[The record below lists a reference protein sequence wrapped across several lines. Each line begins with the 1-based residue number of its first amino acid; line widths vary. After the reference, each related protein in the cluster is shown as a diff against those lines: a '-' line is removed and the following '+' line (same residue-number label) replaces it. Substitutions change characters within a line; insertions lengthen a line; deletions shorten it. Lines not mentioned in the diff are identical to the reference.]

1 MLIPHQIRRPNALA
15 YASTAIG
22 VVVVGIAASAY
33 VYLAVD
39 KTGRAH
45 IENRAQTVAVA
56 VSGDA
61 IDTLS
66 GTEADLVNPRYAS
79 LKALLMHMREVNHD
93 VRFAYLVGSHPDGSL
108 YFIADSESPSSSE
121 YSPPGQD
128 YPEATQLM
136 RRVLEAGV
144 SATEGP
150 SRDRWGVWISGYA
163 PVYDSSGHVVAL
175 LGLDLPA
182 AEFLTTALA
191 YSLLP
196 LFLTLL
202 LLVLLAAAERMH
214 AREFKAVGQKA
225 EFLSIASHEI
235 RTPLTGIR
243 WAIETVL
250 KGKQH
255 TSIDP
260 EIRDILERVHENC
273 IMLIARVNNL
283 LDVTAFE
290 TRGGKILHRST
301 FAIKSFVEEIV
312 QSLEL
317 SAEERDVR
325 VVIDETY
332 DAADTLTADAQTMHH
347 MFFNLIAN
355 AIKYTHPH
363 TEVRLT
369 YALER
374 HQHIFRFI
382 DQGPGMSTAD
392 QQHIFEG
399 YHRTEEAVRSGQYGS
414 GLGLYLVRKAAEVH
428 GGSVKVASSPGKGA
442 CFTLVIPVRTL

>member
-15 YASTAIG
+15 YAFAAIG
-22 VVVVGIAASAY
+22 VVVVGIVASAY
-33 VYLAVD
+33 VYVAVD
-39 KTGRAH
+39 RTGRTH
-45 IENRAQTVAVA
+45 IEDRAQTVAVA
-56 VSGDA
+56 MSGDL
-61 IDTLS
+61 IDRLS
-66 GTEADLVNPRYAS
+66 GTEADVHSADYRV
-79 LKALLMHMREVNHD
+79 LKTLLMHMREVNQD
-93 VRFAYLVGSHPDGSL
+93 VRFAYLVGRHTDGSL
-108 YFIADSESPSSSE
+108 FFYADSENPSSSE

-128 YPEATQLM
+128 YPEATPLM
-136 RRVLEAGV
+136 HRVLEAGV

-150 SRDRWGVWISGYA
+150 SPDRWGVWISGYA
-163 PVYDSSGHVVAL
+163 PVYDSTGRVVAL

-182 AEFLTTALA
+182 SEFLITALA

-202 LLVLLAAAERMH
+202 VLILLAAAERMH
-214 AREFKAVGQKA
+214 AKEFKAVGQKA

-250 KGKQH
+250 KGRNAP
-255 TSIDP
+255 TDP
-260 EIRDILERVHENC
+260 EIRTILERVHENC

-290 TRGGKILHRST
+290 TRGGKVLHRST
-301 FAIKSFVEEIV
+301 FAIKPFVEEIAE
-312 QSLEL
+312 SLEL
-317 SAEERDVR
+317 SAEERDIR
-325 VVIDETY
+325 VVIDASY
-332 DAADTLTADAQTMHH
+332 DTASTLTADAQTMHH
-347 MFFNLIAN
+347 VFFNLIAN

-363 TEVRLT
+363 TEVQLT

-374 HQHIFRFI
+374 HMHMFRFI
-382 DQGPGMSTAD
+382 DKGPGMSKAD

-414 GLGLYLVRKAAEVH
+414 GLGLYLVRKAAEIH
-428 GGSVKVASSPGKGA
+428 GGSVRVESAPGKGA
-442 CFTLVIPVRTL
+442 CFTLIIPVRTL